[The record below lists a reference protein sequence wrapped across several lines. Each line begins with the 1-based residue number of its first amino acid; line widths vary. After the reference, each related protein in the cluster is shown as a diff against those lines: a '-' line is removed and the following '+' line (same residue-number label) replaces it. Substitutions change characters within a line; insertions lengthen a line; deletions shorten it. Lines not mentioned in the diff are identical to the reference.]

1 MSVVHFIN
9 EKYYVLCKGI
19 AVFFD
24 SRKSDIAS
32 KKNFSCRIFAV
43 NRLLIVEALLY
54 GKVFCMQTDAELV
67 NAVLNGEKQLFAE
80 LVKRYERPVRAVAL
94 DVLGDYHSATDVSQ
108 DAFVRA
114 YERLAGLRKPEAF
127 GPWLMKITRR
137 CALDSA
143 RRLVSAKRFAEAGRL
158 KEALLETKIAAAIEN
173 PNGRLDEAK
182 QRLLAA
188 VVKLPGSE
196 KQVVMLRYFG
206 DNSVNDVANLLG
218 RSVGTV
224 TKQLSRAH
232 RRLRKILERSE
243 K

>member
-1 MSVVHFIN
+1 M
-9 EKYYVLCKGI
+9 
-19 AVFFD
+19 
-24 SRKSDIAS
+24 R
-32 KKNFSCRIFAV
+32 
-43 NRLLIVEALLY
+43 
-54 GKVFCMQTDAELV
+54 TDAELV
-67 NAVLNGEKQLFAE
+67 NAVLSGEKELFAE
-80 LVKRYERPVRAVAL
+80 LVKRYERTVRAVAL

-137 CALDSA
+137 CAFDSA
-143 RRLVSAKRFAEAGRL
+143 RRRPKETRL
-158 KEALLETKIAAAIEN
+158 EIKIAAAIEN
-173 PNGRLDEAK
+173 PDGRLDEDK

-188 VVKLPGSE
+188 VVKLPIAE

-224 TKQLSRAH
+224 TKQLSRA
-232 RRLRKILERSE
+232 RVRLRKILERSE